1 MSLSALI
8 ISHGQPSDPAQAEAD
23 LAALAVRVAR
33 HLPAWRV
40 GSATLADPGA
50 LTRAVSDLGPRGRAY
65 PLFMAG
71 GWFTRTHL
79 PTRLAAAGGPD
90 WTVLE
95 PMGCDP
101 AVHDLTVQQAL
112 ASGAGSLILAAHGS
126 SRSSVPSDIAVMLA
140 RRIASETAIKQVE
153 AAFIDQ
159 APQLAHGTNHDPD
172 AVCLPYFAASGG
184 HVTDDIPQALAEAGF
199 QGRLLPALGLSP
211 DIPAIIARAI
221 LAGTPVCATNCRWQK
236 L

>member
-1 MSLSALI
+1 MTS
-8 ISHGQPSDPAQAEAD
+8 
-23 LAALAVRVAR
+23 
-33 HLPAWRV
+33 
-40 GSATLADPGA
+40 
-50 LTRAVSDLGPRGRAY
+50 
-65 PLFMAG
+65 
-71 GWFTRTHL
+71 
-79 PTRLAAAGGPD
+79 
-90 WTVLE
+90 
-95 PMGCDP
+95 
-101 AVHDLTVQQAL
+101 
-112 ASGAGSLILAAHGS
+112 AGSLILAAHGS
-126 SRSSVPSDIAVMLA
+126 SRSSVPSDIALMLA

-159 APQLAHGTNHDPD
+159 APQLAHGINHDPD

-211 DIPAIIARAI
+211 EIPAIIARAI